1 MTSEVVNMDKEMQD
15 KIKKQ
20 LDYIGL
26 NRLFCNHNKDK
37 VCDDCRKR
45 FTGEISPELTGNI
58 SPRLTGNISRLTG
71 NISGI
76 KGKVEDIIQ
85 ILAEK

>member
-1 MTSEVVNMDKEMQD
+1 MEVVNMDKEMQD

-20 LDYIGL
+20 LDYKEL
-26 NRLFCNHNKDK
+26 NKLFCNHNKDK
-37 VCDDCRKR
+37 VCDNCCK
-45 FTGEISPELTGNI
+45 
-58 SPRLTGNISRLTG
+58 RLTGNIT
-71 NISGI
+71 GI

>member
-1 MTSEVVNMDKEMQD
+1 MDKEMQD

-45 FTGEISPELTGNI
+45 FTGDISPW
-58 SPRLTGNISRLTG
+58 LTGNISRLTG